1 MKKLF
6 LMFALI
12 FIGAY
17 LTSCGSVK
25 FNEKSGKIIIG
36 LECDYAPFNWTE
48 MEKSDTNYPIDN
60 VKGAYAE
67 GYDVQMAKMIAD
79 SLGYELVI
87 KKIEWDGLIPALS
100 SGAIDMIIA
109 GMSPTEERKLKIDF
123 SDAYYESTHV
133 LLGLST
139 SSYLKAKKYNDL
151 SGAKVVGQK
160 NTIYDEIAS
169 EICTKNTNCKYL
181 TALESVPL
189 IVTAIKSGVADLT
202 VLEEP
207 VAKGLV
213 AADSNLSYF
222 KLDETF
228 TLSEEDKIVSIGL
241 RKVDKNLKNKIN
253 EALGKI
259 SSSKRLEM
267 MSEAV
272 ERNA

>member
-139 SSYLKAKKYNDL
+139 SSYLNAKKYTDL

-169 EICTKNTNCKYL
+169 EICNKNTNCKYL

-189 IVTAIKSGVADLT
+189 IVTAIKSGVAGLT

>member
-25 FNEKSGKIIIG
+25 FNEKNGKIIIG

-139 SSYLKAKKYNDL
+139 SSYLNAKKYTDL

-169 EICTKNTNCKYL
+169 EICTKNTDCKYL

>member
-139 SSYLKAKKYNDL
+139 SSYLNAKKYTDL

>member
-139 SSYLKAKKYNDL
+139 SSYLNAKKYTDL

-228 TLSEEDKIVSIGL
+228 TLSEEDKIVSVGL

>member
-1 MKKLF
+1 
-6 LMFALI
+6 MFALI

-25 FNEKSGKIIIG
+25 FNEKGDKIIIG

-139 SSYLKAKKYNDL
+139 SSYLNAKKYADL
-151 SGAKVVGQK
+151 SGAKIVGQK
-160 NTIYDEIAS
+160 NTIYDDIAN
-169 EICTKNTNCKYL
+169 EICNKNTNCKYL

-213 AADSNLSYF
+213 AADSTLSYF

-241 RKVDKNLKNKIN
+241 RKVDKNLRNKIN
-253 EALGKI
+253 EALSKI

>member
-1 MKKLF
+1 
-6 LMFALI
+6 MFALI

-139 SSYLKAKKYNDL
+139 SSYLNAKKYTDL

-228 TLSEEDKIVSIGL
+228 TLSEEDKIVSVGL

>member
-139 SSYLKAKKYNDL
+139 SSYLNAKKYTDL

-169 EICTKNTNCKYL
+169 EICTKNTDCKYL

-253 EALGKI
+253 EALEKI